1 MTSKSGAAAYAVHG
15 VSPTTQFQEN
25 GGVFL
30 GQLVDGSFVLKF
42 VDSVLILCIIK
53 GEVFLGFPGCPNK
66 RASFQSERSTQ
77 GRVGRRRPARD
88 YNILPCFNGWFL
100 HAQSGFRLQ
109 TT

>member
-1 MTSKSGAAAYAVHG
+1 
-15 VSPTTQFQEN
+15 VSPPTQFQEN

-53 GEVFLGFPGCPNK
+53 GEVFLGFPGGPNK

-88 YNILPCFNGWFL
+88 YDILPCFDGWFL